1 MKEVFEKNFFINEST
16 LIKVHLPDGKVVIV
30 SCDKNNDV
38 KVVFE
43 DKEISLK

>member
-1 MKEVFEKNFFINEST
+1 MKEVFEKNFFIDENN
-16 LIKVHLPDGKVVIV
+16 LVRVHLPDGKVVII

-38 KVVFE
+38 KIIFE